1 NLMQESGCA
10 AHDGLPAKT
19 IVMFNRKDI
28 RTVMGIYSGRQER
41 MADNPSFVNVKSNMQ
56 KMLEVID
63 AISKVKQQVSRNDVV
78 NVFRQSQAKDI
89 KNQFGHLPVYQE
101 KFPRILKTKEDAFL
115 LLDDL
120 VLRKLVEEDIVLTRS
135 SAGQTCVCSVSI
147 LGLTE
152 DAFAKANNQNWI
164 YLIK

>member
-1 NLMQESGCA
+1 
-10 AHDGLPAKT
+10 
-19 IVMFNRKDI
+19 
-28 RTVMGIYSGRQER
+28 

-63 AISKVKQQVSRNDVV
+63 AISKVKQ
-78 NVFRQSQAKDI
+78 
-89 KNQFGHLPVYQE
+89 QFGHLPVYQE